1 MSQHRSLSEYD
12 WPERDAL
19 MQGQYEQPIIG
30 AHESS
35 NFASKRR
42 GGIGYRV

>member
-1 MSQHRSLSEYD
+1 MPQNRSLSEYD
-12 WPERDAL
+12 WPECDAL

-30 AHESS
+30 AHESRK
-35 NFASKRR
+35 FASKGC